1 MRYFSEA
8 ESYQISFDFSQN
20 LICNSIKQMNG
31 FTISPYF
38 VT

>member
-8 ESYQISFDFSQN
+8 ASYQISFDFSQDFY
-20 LICNSIKQMNG
+20 CNSIKQMNG

>member
-20 LICNSIKQMNG
+20 FIRSLIKQMNG
-31 FTISPYF
+31 FTISPYL
-38 VT
+38 TT